1 MIKENSKMKYHVD
14 LYRFFLHLHVKSFW
28 IGLDWIGLDWIG
40 LDWIGLDWIGL
51 IHFALTR
58 EMFEPVHTHH

>member
-51 IHFALTR
+51 DWIDSFC
-58 EMFEPVHTHH
+58 PYKGNV

>member
-14 LYRFFLHLHVKSFW
+14 LYRFFFTFTCKV
-28 IGLDWIGLDWIG
+28 ILDWIGLDWIG

-51 IHFALTR
+51 D
-58 EMFEPVHTHH
+58 